1 MILRGAGEW
10 DRQAARSFTIRPMIS
25 ELIERA
31 IHSNDVGYID
41 HIAPI
46 GPIGGG
52 EGRHPVLF
60 ARQATRSRSLIL
72 I

>member
-10 DRQAARSFTIRPMIS
+10 NRQAARSFTVRPMIS
-25 ELIERA
+25 KLIERA
-31 IHSNDVGYID
+31 IHSNDVGDID

-52 EGRHPVLF
+52 GEGRHPVLF
-60 ARQATRSRSLIL
+60 VT
-72 I
+72 